1 MSEELT
7 AELVSVPTAG
17 TPWAQV
23 ESLRDLLTAGQQ
35 GVPLADGAVQVF
47 VLGRDHT
54 LEQIDL
60 EPFGAHPRRKSGAVT
75 FADVRS
81 FVGYVDAHQE
91 NDATTLYRLR
101 DQAKVLAVLNG
112 PERGTATA
120 GWSDH
125 RAWLEL
131 EPSVEWKA
139 WSAISGKFLSQLEFA
154 SFLED
159 HARDV
164 RTPDAA
170 TLIELARTIEGTQQA
185 EFGSSVRLENG
196 ARSFTYRET
205 VAAKAGQD
213 GRLEIP
219 PALELVLRPFAA
231 SERPWV
237 VQARFRYRLQQ
248 GNLLLGIELDRPD
261 LVLETVLAE
270 LDQQIGDQTGFPVW
284 VVRALP

>member
-1 MSEELT
+1 MSEELA

-23 ESLRDLLTAGQQ
+23 ETLRDILATGQQ
-35 GVPLADGAVQVF
+35 GVALADGAVQVF
-47 VLGRDHT
+47 LLGRDHT

-60 EPFGAHPRRKSGAVT
+60 EQYGATPRRKSGAVT

-81 FVGYVDAHQE
+81 FVGYVDAHNE
-91 NDATTLYRLR
+91 EDATTLYRLR

-112 PERGTATA
+112 PGRGTPRA

-139 WSAISGKFLSQLEFA
+139 WSGISGKFMSQLEFA

-164 RTPDAA
+164 RQPDAA
-170 TLIELARTIEGTQQA
+170 TLIELARTIEGAQQA
-185 EFGSSVRLENG
+185 EFGSSIRLDNG
-196 ARSFTYRET
+196 ARAFTYRET
-205 VAAKAGQD
+205 IAAKAGQD

-219 PALELVLRPFAA
+219 GSLELALRPFAA
-231 SERPWV
+231 SPQPFV
-237 VQARFRYRLQQ
+237 VQARFKYRLQQ
-248 GNLLLGIELDRPD
+248 GNLLLGVELDRPD

-270 LDQQIGDQTGFPVW
+270 LDGQIGDETGFPVW